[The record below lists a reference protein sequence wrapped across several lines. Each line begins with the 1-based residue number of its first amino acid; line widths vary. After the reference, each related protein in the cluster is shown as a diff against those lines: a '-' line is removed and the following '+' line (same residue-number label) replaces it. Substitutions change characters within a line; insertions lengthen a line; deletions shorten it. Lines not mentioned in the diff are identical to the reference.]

1 MVQWWNSI
9 PAFEKVFWYF
19 AIPFSVIFIIQ
30 LILTFMGMND
40 DTDVGDDHSIF
51 DHSDAHD
58 IELDSGESFDDMSS
72 FHFFTVRNF
81 IIFFTVFGWTGIVGA
96 NSNLSNA
103 ATVILSILLGLVVMA
118 IVSGIF
124 YLTNKLVENGTMS
137 LANAMHCIGEVYIT
151 IPANGS
157 GSGKVNIT
165 LQGALREIEAIT
177 EGDEIKTGELIKV
190 VGIVNNQMLLVEKH
204 SKCYELKEEEAY

>member
-1 MVQWWNSI
+1 MIEWWNGI

-19 AIPFSVIFIIQ
+19 AIPFSLVFIIQ

-40 DTDVGDDHSIF
+40 DTDVGEDHSIF

-58 IELDSGESFDDMSS
+58 LDLDSGESLDSMSS

-96 NSNLSNA
+96 NSNLSGA
-103 ATVILSILLGLVVMA
+103 ATVILSVFLGLVVMA

-157 GSGKVNIT
+157 GIGKVNIT
-165 LQGALREIEAIT
+165 LQGSLREIEATT
-177 EGDEIKTGELIKV
+177 EGEEIKTGELIKV
-190 VGIVNNQMLLVEKH
+190 VGVVNNQILLVEKH
-204 SKCYELKEEEAY
+204 SKSYAVEEEAY

>member
-1 MVQWWNSI
+1 MVEWWNGI

-19 AIPFSVIFIIQ
+19 AIPFSVVFIIQ

-40 DTDVGDDHSIF
+40 GTDTGDDHSLF
-51 DHSDAHD
+51 DHSDLHD
-58 IELDSGESFDDMSS
+58 CHHHGGGNLDDLSA

-96 NSNLSNA
+96 NSNLNNT
-103 ATVILSILLGLVVMA
+103 ATVILSIVLGLVVMA

-124 YLTNKLVENGTMS
+124 YLTNKLIENGTMS

-151 IPANGS
+151 IPANES
-157 GSGKVNIT
+157 GVGKVNVT
-165 LQGALREIEAIT
+165 LQGSLREIEAMT

-190 VGIVNNQMLLVEKH
+190 VGVVNNQILLVEKH
-204 SKCYELKEEEAY
+204 SRSYALEDEAY

>member
-1 MVQWWNSI
+1 MIQWWNGI
-9 PAFEKVFWYF
+9 PSFEKVFWYF
-19 AIPFSVIFIIQ
+19 AIPFSVVFIIQ

-40 DTDVGDDHSIF
+40 DTDVGDDHSMF

-58 IELDSGESFDDMSS
+58 LDLDSGESLDGMSS

-96 NSNLSNA
+96 NSNLSN
-103 ATVILSILLGLVVMA
+103 TVTIILSILLGLIVMA

-151 IPANGS
+151 IPANGN
-157 GSGKVNIT
+157 GVGKVSIT
-165 LQGALREIEAIT
+165 LQGSLREIEAMT
-177 EGDEIKTGELIKV
+177 EGDEIKSGELIEV
-190 VGIVNNQMLLVEKH
+190 IGAVNNQVLVVEKH
-204 SKCYELKEEEAY
+204 SKSYKLIKEEAY